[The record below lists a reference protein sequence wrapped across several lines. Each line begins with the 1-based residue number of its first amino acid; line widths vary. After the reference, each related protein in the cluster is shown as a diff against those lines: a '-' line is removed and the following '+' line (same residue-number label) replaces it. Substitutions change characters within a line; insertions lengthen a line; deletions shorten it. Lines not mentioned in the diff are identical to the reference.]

1 MITITFKT
9 NEKIKIILFGSLKKI
24 PTFALPTETKG
35 KQKDRNGGCREDK
48 KNEIETDET
57 YAGRIRPAETE
68 TRRYIKRP
76 PRGTEPNKFLKEMS
90 M

>member
-1 MITITFKT
+1 MHSQRKRRE
-9 NEKIKIILFGSLKKI
+9 NKKI
-24 PTFALPTETKG
+24 GTADVG
-35 KQKDRNGGCREDK
+35 KIK